1 MTKKYKK
8 KQIEEHYLNNPNLTS
23 IFEEKLDYCVE
34 HSIKI
39 SKNRMKKETKLK
51 PAEVDA
57 LYRHYCEAR
66 STRIEMNCTLL
77 DKKIWK
83 HKANQAG
90 KTVSQ
95 IASESLHKTRI
106 IVPFAEQTRKEM
118 LGVIN
123 ERVRFN
129 SLLNQTVKW
138 CNTHKSGAESIQIL
152 LELNQLNKAFEQHD
166 LRVMNILAS
175 PEVDYK
181 YRVAHVDPLAVEVWQ

>member
-1 MTKKYKK
+1 MTPKYKK
-8 KQIEEHYLNNPNLTS
+8 KQIEEHYLNNSKLTS

-34 HSIKI
+34 HNIKI

-57 LYRHYCEAR
+57 LYHHYCEIK
-66 STRIEMNCTLL
+66 STRIEMNCSLL

-83 HKANQAG
+83 YKAKQAG
-90 KTVSQ
+90 KTVSH
-95 IASESLHKTRI
+95 IASESLYKTKI

-152 LELNQLNKAFEQHD
+152 LELNQLNKAFGQHD

-181 YRVAHVDPLAVEVWQ
+181 YRVAKVDPLSVKVWQ

>member
-1 MTKKYKK
+1 
-8 KQIEEHYLNNPNLTS
+8 
-23 IFEEKLDYCVE
+23 
-34 HSIKI
+34 
-39 SKNRMKKETKLK
+39 
-51 PAEVDA
+51 
-57 LYRHYCEAR
+57 
-66 STRIEMNCTLL
+66 
-77 DKKIWK
+77 
-83 HKANQAG
+83 
-90 KTVSQ
+90 
-95 IASESLHKTRI
+95 
-106 IVPFAEQTRKEM
+106 M

>member
-1 MTKKYKK
+1 MIKKYKK
-8 KQIEEHYLNNPNLTS
+8 KQIEKHYLNNPKLTE
-23 IFEEKLDYCVE
+23 IFEEKLEHCVE
-34 HSIKI
+34 HNIKI
-39 SKNRMKKETKLK
+39 SKNRLKKDTGLNSS
-51 PAEVDA
+51 EVDA
-57 LYRHYCEAR
+57 LYHHYCEAK

-83 HKANQAG
+83 YKAEQAG

-118 LGVIN
+118 LGVIH

-138 CNTHKSGAESIQIL
+138 CNTHKSGVEAVQIL

-166 LRVMNILAS
+166 LRVMNILAN
-175 PEVDYK
+175 PQVDHK
-181 YRVAHVDPLAVEVWQ
+181 YRVAKVDPLSVELWQ

>member
-1 MTKKYKK
+1 MIKKYKK
-8 KQIEEHYLNNPNLTS
+8 KQIEEHYLNNPKLTE
-23 IFEEKLDYCVE
+23 IFEEKLEHCVE
-34 HSIKI
+34 HNIKI
-39 SKNRMKKETKLK
+39 SKNRLKKDTGLNSS
-51 PAEVDA
+51 EVDA
-57 LYRHYCEAR
+57 LHHHYCEAK

-83 HKANQAG
+83 YKAEQAG

-118 LGVIN
+118 LGVIH

-138 CNTHKSGAESIQIL
+138 CNTHKSGVEAVQIL

-166 LRVMNILAS
+166 LRVMNILAN
-175 PEVDYK
+175 PQVDHK
-181 YRVAHVDPLAVEVWQ
+181 YRVAKVDPLSVELWQ

>member
-1 MTKKYKK
+1 
-8 KQIEEHYLNNPNLTS
+8 
-23 IFEEKLDYCVE
+23 
-34 HSIKI
+34 
-39 SKNRMKKETKLK
+39 MKKDTGLNSS
-51 PAEVDA
+51 EVDA
-57 LYRHYCEAR
+57 LYHHYCEAK

-83 HKANQAG
+83 YKAEQAG

-118 LGVIN
+118 LGVIH

-138 CNTHKSGAESIQIL
+138 CNTHKSGVEAVQIL

-166 LRVMNILAS
+166 LRVMNILAN
-175 PEVDYK
+175 PQVDHK
-181 YRVAHVDPLAVEVWQ
+181 YRVAKVDPLSVELWQ

>member
-1 MTKKYKK
+1 MIKKYKIK
-8 KQIEEHYLNNPNLTS
+8 EHYLNNPKLTE
-23 IFEEKLDYCVE
+23 IFEEKLEHCVE
-34 HSIKI
+34 HNIKI
-39 SKNRMKKETKLK
+39 SKNRLKKDTGLNSS
-51 PAEVDA
+51 EVDA
-57 LYRHYCEAR
+57 LYHHYCEAK

-83 HKANQAG
+83 HKAEQAG

-138 CNTHKSGAESIQIL
+138 CNTHKSGAEAIQIL

-166 LRVMNILAS
+166 LRVMNILAN
-175 PEVDYK
+175 PLVDHK
-181 YRVAHVDPLAVEVWQ
+181 YRVAKVDPLSVEAWQ

>member
-8 KQIEEHYLNNPNLTS
+8 KQIEEHYLTNPKLTS
-23 IFEEKLDYCVE
+23 IFEEKLDYCVA
-34 HSIKI
+34 HNIKI
-39 SKNRMKKETKLK
+39 TKTRMKKETKLK

-57 LYRHYCEAR
+57 LYHHYCEAK
-66 STRIEMNCTLL
+66 STRIEMNCTIL

-83 HKANQAG
+83 HKADQAG

-138 CNTHKSGAESIQIL
+138 CNTHKSGAEAIQIL

-175 PEVDYK
+175 PEVDHK
-181 YRVAHVDPLAVEVWQ
+181 YRISHVDPLAVEVWQ

>member
-8 KQIEEHYLNNPNLTS
+8 KQIEEHYLTNPKLTS
-23 IFEEKLDYCVE
+23 IFEEKLDYCVA
-34 HSIKI
+34 HTIKI
-39 SKNRMKKETKLK
+39 TKTRMKKETKLK

-57 LYRHYCEAR
+57 LYHHYCEAK

-83 HKANQAG
+83 YKAEQAG

-118 LGVIN
+118 LAVIN

-129 SLLNQTVKW
+129 SLLNQTVRW
-138 CNTHKSGAESIQIL
+138 CNTHKSGAETIQVL

-166 LRVMNILAS
+166 LRVMNIIAN
-175 PEVDYK
+175 PQVDHK
-181 YRVAHVDPLAVEVWQ
+181 YRVAKVDPLAVEVWQ

>member
-8 KQIEEHYLNNPNLTS
+8 KQIEDHYLSNSKLTS
-23 IFEEKLDYCVE
+23 IFEVKLDYCIK
-34 HSIKI
+34 HNIKI
-39 SKNRMKKETKLK
+39 TKTRMKKETKLK

-57 LYRHYCEAR
+57 LYHHYCEAKN
-66 STRIEMNCTLL
+66 TRIEMNCTLL
-77 DKKIWK
+77 DKKTWK
-83 HKANQAG
+83 HKAEQAG

-95 IASESLHKTRI
+95 ITSESLHKTKI

-118 LGVIN
+118 LDVIN

-129 SLLNQTVKW
+129 SLLNQTVRW
-138 CNTHKSGAESIQIL
+138 CNTHKSGAETIQVL

-181 YRVAHVDPLAVEVWQ
+181 YRVAHVDPLVVEVWQ

>member
-8 KQIEEHYLNNPNLTS
+8 KQIEEHYLNNPKLTE
-23 IFEEKLDYCVE
+23 IFEEKLEFCVK
-34 HSIKI
+34 HNIKI
-39 SKNRMKKETKLK
+39 TRNRMRKETKLK
-51 PAEVDA
+51 SAEVDS
-57 LYRHYCEAR
+57 LYHHYCEAK

-83 HKANQAG
+83 YKAEQAG

-106 IVPFAEQTRKEM
+106 IVPFAEKTRKEM

-166 LRVMNILAS
+166 LRVMNILAK
-175 PEVDYK
+175 PYVDHY
-181 YRVAHVDPLAVEVWQ
+181 YRVAKVDPLSVEAWQ